1 MPVYNSK
8 LDCPVVIPYYGG
20 KYELSRKL
28 VPMLPPHVRYF
39 EPFFGGGSMFFRKS
53 LASWNVLNDID
64 NDLINLYIS
73 IAEEYDKF
81 IEYVSWLPRS
91 RELHELYKKEFKKK
105 PPYKIPDYKKA
116 AHYFYIIRNSFNNV
130 PLGTFSKD
138 TYWGTSIIDELRL
151 SKNKLNRATIENLD
165 FVKLVERYSPIRE
178 KDLFYF
184 DPPYVV
190 AEKKKY
196 YRNNFN
202 YEKHN
207 QLANVCNIINDGGGK
222 FLISYDDKPEIRE
235 LYKDF
240 YLSTVDTKYMGANS
254 EHRGKVKSE
263 LVITNYKIKVQEELF
278 S

>member
-28 VPMLPPHVRYF
+28 VPMLPPHIRYF
-39 EPFFGGGSMFFRKS
+39 EPFFGGGSMFFRKEP
-53 LASWNVLNDID
+53 ASWNVLNDID

-73 IAEEYDKF
+73 LAEKYDKF

-91 RELHELYKKEFKKK
+91 RKLHELYKEEFQKSSS
-105 PPYKIPDYKKA
+105 YDIPDYKKA

-138 TYWGTSIIDELRL
+138 TYWGTNIIRELRM
-151 SKNKLNRATIENLD
+151 SKDKLNRATIENLD
-165 FVKLVERYSPIRE
+165 FVALVERYSPLRDG
-178 KDLFYF
+178 DLFYF

-202 YEKHN
+202 YEQHN
-207 QLANVCNIINDGGGK
+207 QLSDICNKINDEGGK

-235 LYKDF
+235 LYGNFNLD
-240 YLSTVDTKYMGANS
+240 TVETKYMGANA
-254 EHRGKVKSE
+254 EFRGRVKKE
-263 LVITNYKIKVQEELF
+263 LVITNYKPRIQEEIF
-278 S
+278 